1 MKIMWLIKEM
11 QLLATV
17 HYFNSGKLTRQLTQV
32 HHVTGELTGV
42 TLQVSYHRW
51 AVFQVSYHRCAIF
64 EVSHHKY
71 AVSQVSHH
79 KVCRV
84 TGELTQV
91 SR

>member
-1 MKIMWLIKEM
+1 MWLIKEM

-17 HYFNSGKLTRQLTQV
+17 HYFNGGKLTRQLTQV

-42 TLQVSYHRW
+42 TLQVSYHRL
-51 AVFQVSYHRCAIF
+51 AVFQVSHD
-64 EVSHHKY
+64 KY